1 MAAMKLIWQ
10 CMFSPRLYKIYDDRR
25 PDTLYEAGHLEKWGD
40 QVIHSLF
47 VMWNVG
53 LYTSP
58 ILATVLYRRGYFV
71 FDGIITI
78 AKFLTGIG
86 LILAASYCLRG
97 IGRANNHTYISFL
110 NSLNSAKKELNK
122 DTKKALAKY
131 DFEFYAW
138 PVEFKWSD
146 IEGDETKH
154 RLYVDRPSPRRTAME
169 WLFAMP
175 CQAISYLV
183 AHTFGLRLVYPGSI
197 SMLQYVMAPILL
209 QGRIKLVNENQGERF
224 KLWTR
229 DGNQV
234 DTMFVDRRNKH
245 ANGSTLVICSEGN
258 AGFYE
263 IGIMVTPLEAGYS
276 VLGWNHPGFGGS
288 TGMPYPD
295 QELNAI
301 DIVMQFAIHGLKFE
315 PENILLFGWSIGGYP
330 TSWAA
335 MNYPDI
341 KGVILDATFDDIMA
355 LAVLRMPS
363 SLEPMVR
370 KTIRDYIN
378 LNNYQQLSKYS
389 GPVLLIRRTEDEVIC
404 TEEMKLSSN
413 RGNNLLVKLLKYR
426 YPKIYDDEGISLLHT
441 WLAAD
446 VNQQTILWSKY
457 DIDEDLCVSTLVSY
471 ISEHSNSYPSLVGE
485 DFTPE
490 LKTQMVLFLA
500 HKYMIDFRS
509 THCTPLPANMFRL
522 PWELS
527 SELEYVKV

>member
-1 MAAMKLIWQ
+1 L
-10 CMFSPRLYKIYDDRR
+10 S
-25 PDTLYEAGHLEKWGD
+25 
-40 QVIHSLF
+40 F
-47 VMWNVG
+47 VC
-53 LYTSP
+53 S
-58 ILATVLYRRGYFV
+58 R
-71 FDGIITI
+71 
-78 AKFLTGIG
+78 
-86 LILAASYCLRG
+86 
-97 IGRANNHTYISFL
+97 
-110 NSLNSAKKELNK
+110 
-122 DTKKALAKY
+122 
-131 DFEFYAW
+131 
-138 PVEFKWSD
+138 
-146 IEGDETKH
+146 
-154 RLYVDRPSPRRTAME
+154 
-169 WLFAMP
+169 
-175 CQAISYLV
+175 
-183 AHTFGLRLVYPGSI
+183 
-197 SMLQYVMAPILL
+197 
-209 QGRIKLVNENQGERF
+209 
-224 KLWTR
+224 
-229 DGNQV
+229 
-234 DTMFVDRRNKH
+234 H

-446 VNQQTILWSKY
+446 VNQQSK
-457 DIDEDLCVSTLVSY
+457 
-471 ISEHSNSYPSLVGE
+471 
-485 DFTPE
+485 
-490 LKTQMVLFLA
+490 
-500 HKYMIDFRS
+500 
-509 THCTPLPANMFRL
+509 
-522 PWELS
+522 
-527 SELEYVKV
+527 

>member
-1 MAAMKLIWQ
+1 
-10 CMFSPRLYKIYDDRR
+10 MFSPRLHKIYDDRR
-25 PDTLYEAGHLEKWGD
+25 PDVLYEAGHLEKWGD

-47 VMWNVG
+47 IMWNFG

-58 ILATVLYRRGYFV
+58 FLATFLYRRGYFV
-71 FDGIITI
+71 FDGIMTI

-97 IGRANNHTYISFL
+97 IGRASNHTYVSFL
-110 NSLNSAKKELNK
+110 NSLTAAKKELNT
-122 DTKKALAKY
+122 DTKKALSRY

-138 PVEFKWSD
+138 PIEFKWSD

-154 RLYVDRPSPRRTAME
+154 RLYVDRPSPRRTAVE
-169 WLFAMP
+169 WLFAVP
-175 CQAISYLV
+175 CQVVSYLV

-197 SMLQYVMAPILL
+197 SMLQYFMSPILL
-209 QGRIKLVNENQGERF
+209 QGRIKLVNENQAERF
-224 KLWTR
+224 KLLTR

-234 DTMFVDRRNKH
+234 DAMFVDRRNKH

-263 IGIMVTPLEAGYS
+263 IGVMVTPLEAGYS

-301 DIVMQFAIHGLKFE
+301 DIVMQFAIHGLKFQ

-335 MNYPDI
+335 MNYPDV

-355 LAVLRMPS
+355 LAILRMPS
-363 SLEPMVR
+363 VLEPIVR

-389 GPVLLIRRTEDEVIC
+389 GPVLLIRRTDDEVIC

-413 RGNNLLVKLLKYR
+413 RGNNLLMKLLKYR
-426 YPKIYDDEGISLLHT
+426 YPKVFDDRGVQLLQT

-446 VNQQTILWSKY
+446 AHEQAIIWSQC

-471 ISEHSNSYPSLVGE
+471 ISEHSNSYPCLVGD
-485 DFTPE
+485 DFSAE
-490 LKTQMVLFLA
+490 LKDQMVLFLA
-500 HKYMIDFRS
+500 HRYMIDFQS

-527 SELEYVKV
+527 SELEYVRV